1 MRVGARARGTIKQ
14 TTMEAGNLV
23 GVVIGGLIGLAGSFI
38 PYWWDRR
45 RARKSAQ
52 AVAGA
57 YISGIL
63 KMEEIRQHGSL
74 YQQNLDAL
82 RAGTSQ
88 SLMKIFGA
96 EDYPNDELQKALIS
110 QIGLLAP
117 DAARDIVIFA
127 NMLDGLRVDLKAMAL
142 GQMDSIPV
150 VDKIRILEHDSKL
163 WTDTQ
168 TLGQSLI
175 ERLG

>member
-1 MRVGARARGTIKQ
+1 
-14 TTMEAGNLV
+14 
-23 GVVIGGLIGLAGSFI
+23 
-38 PYWWDRR
+38 
-45 RARKSAQ
+45 
-52 AVAGA
+52 
-57 YISGIL
+57 
-63 KMEEIRQHGSL
+63 
-74 YQQNLDAL
+74 
-82 RAGTSQ
+82 
-88 SLMKIFGA
+88 MKIFGA